1 MLYIST
7 RGEAKPKSFT
17 EILLEGLA
25 SDGGLYVPEI
35 YPQFSS
41 AELLAMRGMD
51 YRKLAVTILSKF
63 MDDIPGDVL
72 RKMINETYTKEV
84 FGSDDITPLKKL
96 EPDFF
101 ILGLAEGPTLA
112 FKDIALQFIGR
123 LFEYALEKAG
133 HELNILGATS
143 GDTGSAAEVA
153 MRGRSAIRVFMLSP
167 YGRMSDFQ
175 RKQMYTIHDA
185 NIFNISIKGT
195 FDDCQDIVKK
205 LNEDAEFKKRFN
217 IGAVNSINW
226 ARIAVQTVY
235 YFYGYFRATNSNTE
249 QVSFSIPTGNFGNI
263 LAGFIARKMGLP
275 IRRLILATNENNVL
289 EEFFR
294 TGIYR
299 PRKGAEVAVTSS
311 PSMDISKA
319 SNFERYIFELSGR
332 KPNRV
337 KQLWADLVSKDFFDI
352 SGSEDFSNIKDTGI
366 VADSSSHKDRIAT
379 IKHVYEKY
387 SVLIDPHTADGAKVA
402 LSYREAGVPLLCMET
417 ALPAKFAETIREAI
431 GKDPAYPENKPIPED
446 LDEKFEIMK
455 ADEEEVKKFIA
466 SRAD

>member
-1 MLYIST
+1 MRYIST
-7 RGEAKPKSFT
+7 RGGVEPQPFSK
-17 EILLEGLA
+17 ILLEGLA
-25 SDGGLYVPEI
+25 SDGGLYVPEQ
-35 YPQFSS
+35 YPSFSP
-41 AELLAMRGMD
+41 
-51 YRKLAVTILSKF
+51 
-63 MDDIPGDVL
+63 DDLI
-72 RKMINETYTKEV
+72 RMINETYTKEV
-84 FGSDDITPLKKL
+84 FGSEDITPLKKL

-133 HELNILGATS
+133 HKLNILGATS

-153 MRGRSAIRVFMLSP
+153 MRGRKGIRVFMLSP
-167 YGRMSDFQ
+167 YGRMSKFQ

-185 NIFNISIKGT
+185 NIFNIAVKGT

-205 LNEDAEFKKRFN
+205 LNEDAEFKKRLN

-226 ARIAVQTVY
+226 ARIAAQTIY
-235 YFYGYFRATNSNTE
+235 YFDGYFRATKSNSEN
-249 QVSFSIPTGNFGNI
+249 VSFSVPTGNFGNI

-275 IRRLILATNENNVL
+275 MRRLILATNENNVL

-294 TGIYR
+294 TGVYR
-299 PRKGAEVAVTSS
+299 PRKGSEVTETSS

-332 KPNRV
+332 KPERI
-337 KQLWADLVSKDFFDI
+337 KELWDNLSEKGFFDI
-352 SGSEDFSNIKDTGI
+352 SGSPDFSKIGETGI

-387 SVLIDPHTADGAKVA
+387 SVLIDPHTADGVKAA
-402 LSYREAGVPLLCMET
+402 LSYREDGVPLLCMET

-431 GKDPAYPENKPIPED
+431 GNDPPYPEDRTKPSDIE
-446 LDEKFEIMK
+446 EKFEVMESHAEK
-455 ADEEEVKKFIA
+455 VKEFIEA
-466 SRAD
+466 HA

>member
-1 MLYIST
+1 MRYIST
-7 RGEAKPKSFT
+7 RGGVEPQPFSK
-17 EILLEGLA
+17 ILLEGLA

-96 EPDFF
+96 EPGFF

-175 RKQMYTIHDA
+175 RKQMYTIHDK
-185 NIFNISIKGT
+185 NIFNIAIKGT

-217 IGAVNSINW
+217 IG
-226 ARIAVQTVY
+226 
-235 YFYGYFRATNSNTE
+235 
-249 QVSFSIPTGNFGNI
+249 IP
-263 LAGFIARKMGLP
+263 P
-275 IRRLILATNENNVL
+275 
-289 EEFFR
+289 
-294 TGIYR
+294 
-299 PRKGAEVAVTSS
+299 
-311 PSMDISKA
+311 
-319 SNFERYIFELSGR
+319 
-332 KPNRV
+332 
-337 KQLWADLVSKDFFDI
+337 
-352 SGSEDFSNIKDTGI
+352 
-366 VADSSSHKDRIAT
+366 
-379 IKHVYEKY
+379 
-387 SVLIDPHTADGAKVA
+387 
-402 LSYREAGVPLLCMET
+402 
-417 ALPAKFAETIREAI
+417 
-431 GKDPAYPENKPIPED
+431 
-446 LDEKFEIMK
+446 
-455 ADEEEVKKFIA
+455 
-466 SRAD
+466 

>member
-1 MLYIST
+1 MRYIST
-7 RGEAKPKSFT
+7 RGGVEPQPFSK
-17 EILLEGLA
+17 ILLEGLA
-25 SDGGLYVPEI
+25 SDGGLYVPEQ
-35 YPQFSS
+35 YPSFSTDDLIQMRQMGYK
-41 AELLAMRGMD
+41 ELAF
-51 YRKLAVTILSKF
+51 TILSKF
-63 MDDIPGDVL
+63 MDDIPPDDL
-72 RKMINETYTKEV
+72 RRMINETYTKEV
-84 FGSDDITPLKKL
+84 FGSEDITPLKKL

-133 HELNILGATS
+133 HKLNILGATS

-153 MRGRSAIRVFMLSP
+153 MRGRKGIRVFMLSP
-167 YGRMSDFQ
+167 YGRMSKFQ

-185 NIFNISIKGT
+185 NIFNIAVKGT

-205 LNEDAEFKKRFN
+205 LNEDAEFKKRLN

-226 ARIAVQTVY
+226 ARIAAQTIY
-235 YFYGYFRATNSNTE
+235 YFDGYFRATKSNSEN
-249 QVSFSIPTGNFGNI
+249 VSFSVPTGNFGNI

-275 IRRLILATNENNVL
+275 MRRLILATNENNVL

-294 TGIYR
+294 TGVYR
-299 PRKGAEVAVTSS
+299 PRKGSEVAETSS

-332 KPNRV
+332 KPERI
-337 KQLWADLVSKDFFDI
+337 KELWDNLSEKGFFDI
-352 SGSEDFSNIKDTGI
+352 SGSPDFSKIGETGI

-387 SVLIDPHTADGAKVA
+387 SVLIDPHTADGVKAA
-402 LSYREAGVPLLCMET
+402 LSYREDGVPLLCMET

-431 GKDPAYPENKPIPED
+431 GNDPPYPEDRTKPSDIE
-446 LDEKFEIMK
+446 EKFEVMESHAEK
-455 ADEEEVKKFIA
+455 VKEFIEA
-466 SRAD
+466 HA